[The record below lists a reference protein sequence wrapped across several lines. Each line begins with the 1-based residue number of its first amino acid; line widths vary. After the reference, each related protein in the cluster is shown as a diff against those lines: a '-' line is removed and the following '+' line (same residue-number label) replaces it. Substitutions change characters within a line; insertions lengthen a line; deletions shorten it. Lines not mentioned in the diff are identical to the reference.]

1 MYIVPADLI
10 HSDFGSYTQISV
22 CPDMLTTHMMIFD
35 ASTPLSVF
43 AREDMLDKIEVPGSA
58 KGTIVNTMMHTSAPP
73 MGGPYPGQT
82 GFIGKMNPG
91 MMPGANAPQPRPEPD
106 KPTEPK
112 KEGPNF
118 CP

>member
-1 MYIVPADLI
+1 
-10 HSDFGSYTQISV
+10 
-22 CPDMLTTHMMIFD
+22 
-35 ASTPLSVF
+35 
-43 AREDMLDKIEVPGSA
+43 MLDKIEVPGSA

-73 MGGPYPGQT
+73 MGGPYPGLT
-82 GFIGKMNPG
+82 GFMGMMRPG

-118 CP
+118 CPCCGYEVGPNHRKFCPECGSLLASE